1 MIANEPVQMMAASS
15 SRPIH
20 PVSRLPL
27 SSKHSITALQKTI
40 LADLQPWFSKSEPW
54 INVAC

>member
-1 MIANEPVQMMAASS
+1 MMANELVQMMAASS

-40 LADLQPWFSKSEPW
+40 LADLQPWFSKSETW